1 MTEPYDD
8 IIHLPHHVSATRAHM
23 PVMDRAAQFSPF
35 AALAGYANAISETA
49 RLTSERIELDE
60 CIKSALSDRMQVI
73 AERIKEHPEIAITY
87 FQPDAKK
94 DGGAYRTVIDTV
106 KRIDSSERVVILSSA
121 GAVIPFDEIIGID
134 GQIFERNADAI
145 AAGGFDLPSEC

>member
-60 CIKSALSDRMQVI
+60 CMKIALSDRMQLI
-73 AERIKEHPEIAITY
+73 ADRIKERPEVAITY

-94 DGGAYRTVIDTV
+94 DGGAYLTMIDTAKKV
-106 KRIDSSERVVILSSA
+106 DSSEQIIVMSN
-121 GAVIPFDEIIGID
+121 GTVIPFDEIIGID
-134 GQIFERNADAI
+134 GQIFERYEDSI
-145 AAGGFDLPSEC
+145 ATTLTTLK